1 MSKKGDPPPRPRAGK
16 KPYQKPTLRVHGD
29 VRAITKVKG
38 GTKSD
43 GAGTPKTKA
52 GSG

>member
-1 MSKKGDPPPRPRAGK
+1 MSKQGDPPARPHTGK
-16 KPYQKPTLRVHGD
+16 KPYKKPTLRVHGD
-29 VRAITKVKG
+29 IRVITKAKG

-43 GAGTPKTKA
+43 GAGTPKSKA